1 MRKERKLEKMRK
13 EEERKRTQATEPSAS
28 VNAALADS
36 EFGFLSGLGKHAHG
50 APDVRDCRTN
60 ETAAACKETAL
71 AT

>member
-1 MRKERKLEKMRK
+1 MAVQTQVAADQVYANRMQMRHRADL
-13 EEERKRTQATEPSAS
+13 
-28 VNAALADS
+28 VNAAQTDS
-36 EFGFLSGLGKHAHG
+36 ELGFSSALGKHAHG